1 MPCLTSPRQFAS
13 TVKRGQ
19 ILSEIGGVYGYLK
32 NVLPSGK
39 IPRIEILKPEKMF
52 AVHEDGLGGDGYD
65 WSRLDL
71 AMDVIL
77 KKEAALH
84 ARVGS

>member
-1 MPCLTSPRQFAS
+1 MPCLTSPRQFTD
-13 TVKRGQ
+13 TVKKSH
-19 ILSEIGGVYGYLK
+19 IISEIGGVYGYLK
-32 NVLPSGK
+32 NVLPRGQ
-39 IPRIEILKPEKMF
+39 IPRIEILNPEKMF

>member
-1 MPCLTSPRQFAS
+1 MPCLTSPRQFTD

-32 NVLPSGK
+32 NVLPSGP
-39 IPRIEILKPEKMF
+39 IPRIEILSHENMF

-65 WSRLDL
+65 WSRLDW

-84 ARVGS
+84 ARASS